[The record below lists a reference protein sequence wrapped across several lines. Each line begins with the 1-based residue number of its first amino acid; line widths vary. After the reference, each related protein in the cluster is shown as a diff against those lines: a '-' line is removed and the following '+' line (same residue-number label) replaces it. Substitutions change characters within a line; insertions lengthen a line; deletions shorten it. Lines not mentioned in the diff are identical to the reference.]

1 MKRFLKLMVLLIVV
15 AAVAG
20 VVASLVSRRKFMA
33 MSDDEIRSFLAGKL
47 EGKVDDDQ
55 LASIQDAV
63 IAGVR
68 ARSGS
73 ATDHYVEDVTEAVE
87 ELEDLAAEVEVEE
100 AAETAA
106 ALIDDAEAAIEEAIA
121 ES

>member
-1 MKRFLKLMVLLIVV
+1 MKRFLKLLVLLIVV

-55 LASIQDAV
+55 LAGIQDAV

-68 ARSGS
+68 ARGGS
-73 ATDHYVEDVTEAVE
+73 STDHYVEDVTEAVE
-87 ELEDLAAEVEVEE
+87 ELEELASEVE
-100 AAETAA
+100 AEDAIERADALIEDAA
-106 ALIDDAEAAIEEAIA
+106 AAIDEAVA